1 MLEAGVQF
9 WLTDTRAIFLCN
21 LYFHQWAQNQQ
32 PWTRANCLRCYRSSL
47 WVLTRCPRNCS
58 WADCPRYQPHLHSLM
73 WHAGHGDSQDWFF
86 FKCFSYILSFFYAF
100 FNTEAHLDGAFI
112 HSLKSKLL
120 DVTLKRVSP
129 LTFSMGTFQIHQNL
143 KLFPAPN

>member
-1 MLEAGVQF
+1 MQAMEILKI
-9 WLTDTRAIFLCN
+9 D
-21 LYFHQWAQNQQ
+21 
-32 PWTRANCLRCYRSSL
+32 
-47 WVLTRCPRNCS
+47 
-58 WADCPRYQPHLHSLM
+58 
-73 WHAGHGDSQDWFF
+73 FF

-143 KLFPAPN
+143 KLFPAPH